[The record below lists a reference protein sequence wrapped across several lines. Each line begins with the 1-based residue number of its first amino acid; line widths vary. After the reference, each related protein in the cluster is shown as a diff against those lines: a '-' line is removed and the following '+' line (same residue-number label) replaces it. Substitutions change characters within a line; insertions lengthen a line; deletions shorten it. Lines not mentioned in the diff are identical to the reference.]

1 MSIPSVCYIVQVG
14 NIPLCRC
21 SGKTPPRI
29 IFFLEKHVTFLPHFS
44 CRLDFRLHCWEVFQH
59 MVFADGF
66 LFLVKE
72 LGLLTNPSHWF
83 RVLDATVSYMYI
95 VL

>member
-1 MSIPSVCYIVQVG
+1 VPLRNFVCLRKSV
-14 NIPLCRC
+14 
-21 SGKTPPRI
+21 S
-29 IFFLEKHVTFLPHFS
+29 FFPHFS
-44 CRLDFRLHCWEVFQH
+44 CRLDFHVHCWEFFWH

-72 LGLLTNPSHWF
+72 LGLLPNRGHWV
-83 RVLDATVSYMYI
+83 RVLEAASSYMYI